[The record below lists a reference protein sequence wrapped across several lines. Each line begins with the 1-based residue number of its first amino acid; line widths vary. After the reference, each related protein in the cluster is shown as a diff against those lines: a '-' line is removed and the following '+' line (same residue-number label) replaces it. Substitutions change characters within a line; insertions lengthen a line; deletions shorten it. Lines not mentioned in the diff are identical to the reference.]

1 MGALRIT
8 PPLALATAG
17 ALAVIVAAILAGW
30 LAVARLEPPVA
41 TGDDHADI
49 IAAAFAVARHSAA
62 LSTNAAVPTRLS
74 DTHDTLAMRT
84 AAIDNAAAALS
95 AQLDTL
101 ANADVDSDAVGP
113 GYPDRIAAIRTH
125 AAALIANS
133 RLIDAGRSDLLRL
146 LTDGRDNY
154 RKFAYDYH
162 RNLDNALV
170 TSLDDQLYAMMTWR
184 VDAGQSADPA
194 ANPVSRAAVL
204 RHQHTFELLASV
216 RVVLGKLLEASV
228 LSHPFQVVLVQ
239 EEYEAAAQR
248 MQSSLQYLATDDPP
262 LPPEISRLAQEIM
275 DAGRGDSNLFQTLQ
289 RRLNRAAAEQQLI
302 ADHRQIHA
310 QLLHETD
317 ALAAETQLR
326 AHAATHAMTQTAA
339 TARLILIIIGAT
351 GILGTLAA
359 AGYFAT
365 RAGRG

>member
-8 PPLALATAG
+8 PPLALAAAG
-17 ALAVIVAAILAGW
+17 ALAVIIAAILAGW
-30 LAVARLEPPVA
+30 LTIARLEPPAA
-41 TGDDHADI
+41 TGNGNADI
-49 IAAAFAVARHSAA
+49 IAAAFVIARHSAT
-62 LSTNAAVPTRLS
+62 LSTNAAIPTRLS
-74 DTHDTLAMRT
+74 DTPDTLAMRT
-84 AAIDNAAAALS
+84 ANIDNAAAALS
-95 AQLDTL
+95 AQLDIL
-101 ANADVDSDAVGP
+101 AAADADSDAVGP
-113 GYPDRIAAIRTH
+113 GYPDRIAAIRAHTD
-125 AAALIANS
+125 ALIANS
-133 RLIDAGRSDLLRL
+133 RLIDAGRGDLLRL

-162 RNLDNALV
+162 RDLDNALV
-170 TSLDDQLYAMMTWR
+170 TSLDDQLYAMMTWQAA
-184 VDAGQSADPA
+184 AGQSADPA
-194 ANPVSRAAVL
+194 DNPVSRAAIL

-289 RRLNRAAAEQQLI
+289 RRLNLAAAEQQHI
-302 ADHRQIHA
+302 DDNRQIHA

-326 AHAATHAMTQTAA
+326 AHANSSATTQTAA

-359 AGYFAT
+359 AAYFAN
-365 RAGRG
+365 RAGRD